1 MFFLKPSEENN
12 GIKTTLGACNVSLT
26 ESRRMLYC
34 RKERAEIHLLW
45 LQMGITT
52 LDTEQNAGKTCT
64 YYVHATLQR
73 SAVKVVVMRILLQP
87 FTSFGCH
94 GYTAGGPSSWT
105 PRREQGEGGML
116 GSLALSV
123 RLPRLSF
130 HASANWTW
138 HLKRKKKKNV
148 WSAVAL

>member
-1 MFFLKPSEENN
+1 
-12 GIKTTLGACNVSLT
+12 
-26 ESRRMLYC
+26 
-34 RKERAEIHLLW
+34 
-45 LQMGITT
+45 MGITT

-64 YYVHATLQR
+64 YYIHATLKR

-116 GSLALSV
+116 EAWPIVCDCLASLSMHQLTG
-123 RLPRLSF
+123 PGI
-130 HASANWTW
+130 
-138 HLKRKKKKNV
+138 
-148 WSAVAL
+148 